1 MTPTPDKT
9 KRLGRGLD
17 ALIGPPAA
25 GHNTSIRSSREDAT
39 TTRDGFRRI
48 VVSAITPNPLQPRKV
63 FDAGELA
70 ELRASIE
77 ANGLLQPLLVRP
89 RESGYELVAGE
100 RRFRAIQQLG
110 WKDVPA
116 QVRDLNDQD
125 VLTLALIENL
135 QRSDLDPIEEAEGYQ
150 DLISR
155 FSLTQQQVATA
166 VGRERSTI
174 ANSIRLLGL
183 PAAVRTMVRTGELS
197 LGHARTL
204 LGLKE
209 HAEIVV
215 MAREILADGLTVRE
229 VERRVRHANTASSQ
243 GKHNRR
249 AARGGSSPRPVELK
263 PIEEQLRRRFQTDAV
278 LAVSGSG
285 RGDIRLS
292 FYSAD
297 DLERLLD
304 LLLGKDREL
313 M

>member
-1 MTPTPDKT
+1 MTPTPDKA

-17 ALIGPPAA
+17 ALIGPPSA
-25 GHNTSIRSSREDAT
+25 GHSSSIRLSREDAT

-48 VVSAITPNPLQPRKV
+48 LVSAIAANPLQPRKV

-116 QVRDLNDQD
+116 QVRDLDDQD

-204 LGLKE
+204 LGLTE
-209 HAEIVV
+209 QAEMVA
-215 MAREILADGLTVRE
+215 MAREIVAQGLTVRE

-249 AARGGSSPRPVELK
+249 AAKGGNGQRPVELK

-278 LAVSGSG
+278 ITASGSR

-304 LLLGKDREL
+304 ILLGKDREVI
-313 M
+313 